1 MKGEASKYDYRVV
14 YSLRRSWIRRNVLK
28 FLVSI
33 HPEPSY
39 PQEIAR
45 RIGARS
51 TDVLGAL
58 RGSSKRY
65 KSTFSLVKLGLVEV
79 LSSSDWPKKL
89 YRATELGIK
98 VWREFIEESQA
109 D

>member
-1 MKGEASKYDYRVV
+1 LEGEASKYDYRVV

-65 KSTFSLVKLGLVEV
+65 KKNFSLVKLGLVEV
-79 LSSSDWPKKL
+79 LSSRDWPRKL
-89 YRATELGIK
+89 YRATTLGVR
-98 VWREFIEESQA
+98 VWRDFSEESQT
-109 D
+109 

>member
-1 MKGEASKYDYRVV
+1 MKGRGKYDYRIA
-14 YSLRRSWIRRNVLK
+14 YSLRRSWVRRSVLK

-58 RGSSKRY
+58 RGASKRY
-65 KSTFSLVKLGLVEV
+65 KHSFSLVKLGLVEV
-79 LSSSDWPKKL
+79 LSSNDWPRKL
-89 YRATELGIK
+89 YRATNLGIR
-98 VWREFIEESQA
+98 VWKEFSEQSES
-109 D
+109 

>member
-1 MKGEASKYDYRVV
+1 M
-14 YSLRRSWIRRNVLK
+14 LN

-65 KSTFSLVKLGLVEV
+65 KHTFSLIKLGLVEV
-79 LSSSDWPKKL
+79 ISSKDWPKKL
-89 YRATELGIK
+89 YRATERGIK
-98 VWREFIEESQA
+98 AWREFVEDSQT
-109 D
+109 

>member
-1 MKGEASKYDYRVV
+1 MEGEVSKYDYRVV

-98 VWREFIEESQA
+98 VWREFIEESQT